1 MRMVQGVF
9 IVSVLSMM
17 LVDAAQARVFRC
29 TDADGKVGYSQ
40 SPCPAE
46 QQADQMR
53 GIGGGKQQDR
63 SLCGDARDLAAQAF
77 GDMSSR
83 MEPSEV
89 IDQHGGINYINAAT
103 LGVINFAASL
113 RFNTDITPQR
123 AGALAFSRCLG
134 GGFGELHPGDLP
146 KIEAEQPVQSDVSA
160 KPSAQIE

>member
-1 MRMVQGVF
+1 MRVDQGIF

-40 SPCPAE
+40 VPCPAE

-77 GDMSSR
+77 GDMGSR
-83 MEPSEV
+83 VEPSEV
-89 IDQHGGINYINAAT
+89 IEQYGGINYINAAT

-146 KIEAEQPVQSDVSA
+146 KIEQEQTDQPDVSA